1 MPWLVTLLS
10 AAIALLLRG
19 AEAFLHPR
27 TRKTRRIYAAL
38 FGVWVLFALSMTLF
52 RTESDTV
59 RIKTEAFAFL
69 RKFAER
75 HDFETFRAAW
85 MNVLLFLPGG
95 MFLSGM
101 LAPRSEE
108 GSGMAFRDRALDV
121 GGIEGL
127 KEVRDPEK
135 AAGEPDREA
144 IRRVSRI
151 FGGCAKTR
159 LLVTGAGLAA
169 SLLIEAVQL
178 LCRLG
183 TFETDDLIANTFGAM
198 LGALPEVVA
207 GFIAWILARRPKAK
221 IPRKFVELLNRLWH
235 VVSYI
240 FWGGTT
246 TLVNWLVYFSL
257 EGRIHYLAANTAAWV
272 ISVTFA
278 FLANRAFVFR
288 SGSRGLRLVREG
300 LLFAAGR
307 LFSLGVETGLM
318 WLGVDLL
325 KFPSAAVKVVVAAS
339 IAVMNFLVGKFIVFG
354 EKRSKKTPPEPED
367 F

>member
-1 MPWLVTLLS
+1 M
-10 AAIALLLRG
+10 
-19 AEAFLHPR
+19 
-27 TRKTRRIYAAL
+27 
-38 FGVWVLFALSMTLF
+38 
-52 RTESDTV
+52 
-59 RIKTEAFAFL
+59 
-69 RKFAER
+69 
-75 HDFETFRAAW
+75 
-85 MNVLLFLPGG
+85 
-95 MFLSGM
+95 
-101 LAPRSEE
+101 
-108 GSGMAFRDRALDV
+108 
-121 GGIEGL
+121 
-127 KEVRDPEK
+127 
-135 AAGEPDREA
+135 
-144 IRRVSRI
+144 
-151 FGGCAKTR
+151 
-159 LLVTGAGLAA
+159 
-169 SLLIEAVQL
+169 
-178 LCRLG
+178 
-183 TFETDDLIANTFGAM
+183 
-198 LGALPEVVA
+198 
-207 GFIAWILARRPKAK
+207 
-221 IPRKFVELLNRLWH
+221 ELLNRLWH